1 MDQRDYFCH
10 QHLPMNILVTGGMGF
25 IGSHTVVELHN
36 SGYTPI
42 IVDNLSN
49 SDQSVL
55 AGLEKITGQSFCFY
69 QMDCNDRLSME
80 KVFEENRIDGVI
92 HFAASKAVGESVEK
106 PLFYY
111 QNNVGSILV
120 LLELMKKYNSGSLI
134 FSSSCT
140 VYGQPDELPVTELSP
155 KKVAESPY
163 GNTKQICEEIIQD
176 VTKSTSAIRAVAL
189 RYFNPIGAHPTSHIG
204 ELPIGVPGNLV
215 PFITQSAA
223 GLRGPLTIYGDD
235 YNTPDG
241 TCVRD
246 YIHVVDL
253 AKAHVSSLQ
262 YLSNNSEPFDIFNIG
277 TGQGNTVLE
286 VVEAFKNVSGVP
298 LNYTIGPRRA
308 GDVEKVFGNVAK
320 SQRLLGWQTE
330 LTMEDSLRDAWNWQV
345 QLSTRNN
352 SH

>member
-1 MDQRDYFCH
+1 MA
-10 QHLPMNILVTGGMGF
+10 L
-25 IGSHTVVELHN
+25 
-36 SGYTPI
+36 
-42 IVDNLSN
+42 
-49 SDQSVL
+49 
-55 AGLEKITGQSFCFY
+55 
-69 QMDCNDRLSME
+69 RL
-80 KVFEENRIDGVI
+80 
-92 HFAASKAVGESVEK
+92 
-106 PLFYY
+106 
-111 QNNVGSILV
+111 VGSILV

-155 KKVAESPY
+155 KKTAESPY
-163 GNTKQICEEIIQD
+163 GNTKQICEEIIED
-176 VTKSTSAIRAVAL
+176 VTKSTDAIRAVAL

-235 YNTPDG
+235 YNTADG
-241 TCVRD
+241 TCIRD

-253 AKAHVSSLQ
+253 AKAHVSSLE
-262 YLSNNSEPFDIFNIG
+262 YLYDKSKRAFDIFNLG

-286 VVEAFKNVSGVP
+286 VVETFKKITGVS
-298 LNYTIGPRRA
+298 LDCTMGPRRP
-308 GDVEKVFGNVAK
+308 GDVEKVFGDVSKAK
-320 SQRLLGWQTE
+320 RLLGWKTE
-330 LTMEDSLRDAWNWQV
+330 LTLEDSLKDAWNWQV